1 MRRGAWR
8 LGTIGLAVA
17 AAFLAAARPLAAQQ
31 TASQL
36 VIFRILPASHA
47 TVAPVTKPMSL
58 QGDQAESRTSW
69 SIATNQPDRKIL
81 ASLDRALPRGSSLV
95 VTLAAPEG
103 ATSAGPVVLDTT
115 ATDVVTRIPVTDQ
128 SGLPL
133 RYVVNTTSAGSRGIA
148 EAQAVTVTYT
158 VVEQPD

>member
-1 MRRGAWR
+1 MRLGAWR
-8 LGTIGLAVA
+8 LGAAGLAVGLAFGA
-17 AAFLAAARPLAAQQ
+17 APRPLAAQQ

-47 TVAPVTKPMSL
+47 AVAPVARPMSL
-58 QGDQAESRTSW
+58 RGDQAESRTSW

-95 VTLAAPEG
+95 VTLAAPDG

-115 ATDVVTRIPVTDQ
+115 AADVVTRIPVTDQ

-133 RYVVNTTSAGSRGIA
+133 RYVVNATGAREPI
-148 EAQAVTVTYT
+148 AQAVTVTYT
-158 VVEQPD
+158 VVEEP